1 MSLES
6 MRRCTSLLAIA
17 VAAATTTTAFTLPP
31 RVPADSAP
39 RSPPPP
45 SRADTVSRVP
55 GGTPRLHAQ
64 PDSDERRELDPV
76 IGKAIVEKSGF
87 FAAAIVLAILFEKLT

>member
-55 GGTPRLHAQ
+55 GGTPRLQAQ
-64 PDSDERRELDPV
+64 RDSEERRELDPV

-87 FAAAIVLAILFEKLT
+87 FAAAVVLAVLFEKFS

>member
-1 MSLES
+1 
-6 MRRCTSLLAIA
+6 MRRCYRLLAA
-17 VAAATTTTAFTLPP
+17 VAAATAFTLPP